1 MSNCGDRS
9 ATSKHGA
16 RRYNFPMGSLGVH
29 FALDEGQRDRL
40 LAASNDDEVMA
51 AIQAIEEAWDKDH
64 VGESDKAW
72 DAIHRCL
79 TDGSLDDEAGE
90 FPLSHVVLGGRQLHQ
105 GEDFIV
111 AFVSVDEVKVVAKA
125 LLPLTKDTLKGLYFT
140 MLDRDDYGP
149 EFGDADF
156 AYTWDWFENVR
167 ELFLRASINGRS
179 VIFTVD
185 L

>member
-1 MSNCGDRS
+1 
-9 ATSKHGA
+9 
-16 RRYNFPMGSLGVH
+16 MGQLGVH
-29 FALDEGQRDRL
+29 FALDASQRDRL
-40 LAASNDDEVMA
+40 LAASSDDEVRA
-51 AIQAIEEAWDKDH
+51 AVAAIEEVWDKDH

-90 FPLSHVVLGGRQLHQ
+90 FPLSHVIIGGKHLHE
-105 GEDFIV
+105 GEEYIV
-111 AFVSVDEVKVVAKA
+111 CFVTDEEVKAIAKA
-125 LLPLTKDTLKGLYFT
+125 LLPITRETMKGWYFT
-140 MLDRDDYGP
+140 LLDKDDYEG
-149 EFGDADF
+149 EIGDQDFG
-156 AYTWDWFENVR
+156 YTWDWFENVR

>member
-1 MSNCGDRS
+1 
-9 ATSKHGA
+9 
-16 RRYNFPMGSLGVH
+16 MGSLGVH
-29 FALDEGQRDRL
+29 FALDDGQRDRL
-40 LAASNDDEVMA
+40 LAAGNDDEVLASVGVIEA
-51 AIQAIEEAWDKDH
+51 AWHKDH

-90 FPLSHVVLGGRQLHQ
+90 FPLSHVILGGRQLHE
-105 GEDFIV
+105 GEDYIV
-111 AFVSVDEVKVVAKA
+111 AFVTSDEVKAVAKA
-125 LLPLTKDTLKGLYFT
+125 LLPLTRDTMKDWYFT
-140 MLDRDDYGP
+140 LIDKDDYDG
-149 EFGDADF
+149 ELGDTDF

-167 ELFLRASINGRS
+167 ELYLRASINGRS

>member
-1 MSNCGDRS
+1 
-9 ATSKHGA
+9 
-16 RRYNFPMGSLGVH
+16 MGQLGVH
-29 FALDEGQRDRL
+29 FALDESQRDLL
-40 LAASNDDEVMA
+40 LAASTDDEVMA
-51 AIQAIEEAWDKDH
+51 AVGVFEQSWDKDH

-90 FPLSHVVLGGRQLHQ
+90 FPLSYVILGGKHLYE
-105 GEDFIV
+105 GEDYIV
-111 AFVSVDEVKVVAKA
+111 CFVSADEVKSVAKA
-125 LLPLTKDTLKGLYFT
+125 LLPITRETMKNWYFT
-140 MLDRDDYGP
+140 LLDKDDYEG
-149 EFGDADF
+149 EIGDQDF

-167 ELFLRASINGRS
+167 ELYLRASITGRS

>member
-1 MSNCGDRS
+1 
-9 ATSKHGA
+9 
-16 RRYNFPMGSLGVH
+16 MGQLGVH

-40 LAASNDDEVMA
+40 LAAKNDDEVMA
-51 AIQAIEEAWDKDH
+51 AIAGIEEAWDKDH

-90 FPLSHVVLGGRQLHQ
+90 FPLSHVILGGRQLHQ
-105 GEDFIV
+105 GEEYIV
-111 AFVSVDEVKVVAKA
+111 AFVSADEVKSVAKA
-125 LLPLTKDTLKGLYFT
+125 LLPLTKATLKEWYFNV
-140 MLDRDDYGP
+140 LDRNDYGP
-149 EFGDADF
+149 EFGEDDF

>member
-1 MSNCGDRS
+1 
-9 ATSKHGA
+9 
-16 RRYNFPMGSLGVH
+16 MGQLGVH
-29 FALDEGQRDRL
+29 FALDASQRDRL
-40 LAASNDDEVMA
+40 LAASSDDEVRA
-51 AIQAIEEAWDKDH
+51 AVAAIEEAWDKDH

-90 FPLSHVVLGGRQLHQ
+90 FPLSHVIIGGKHLHE
-105 GEDFIV
+105 GEEYIV
-111 AFVSVDEVKVVAKA
+111 CFVTDEEVKAIAKA
-125 LLPLTKDTLKGLYFT
+125 LLPITRETMKGWYFT
-140 MLDRDDYGP
+140 LLDKDDYEG
-149 EFGDADF
+149 EIGDQDFG
-156 AYTWDWFENVR
+156 YTWDWFENVR

>member
-1 MSNCGDRS
+1 
-9 ATSKHGA
+9 
-16 RRYNFPMGSLGVH
+16 MGSLGVH
-29 FALDEGQRDRL
+29 FALDDGQRDRL
-40 LAASNDDEVMA
+40 LAATNDDEVMA
-51 AIQAIEEAWDKDH
+51 AIGVIEEAWHKDH

-90 FPLSHVVLGGRQLHQ
+90 FPLSHVILGGRQLHG
-105 GEDFIV
+105 GEEYIV
-111 AFVSVDEVKVVAKA
+111 SFVTADEVKSVAKA
-125 LLPLTKDTLKGLYFT
+125 LLPLHKDTLKEWYFT
-140 MLDRDDYGP
+140 VLDRDDYEG

-167 ELFLRASINGRS
+167 ELFLRASITGRS